1 MVWELPPRRSW
12 VASTPAPKAPA
23 YYVAPAPPWVPAG
36 SRPLSRPSSA
46 RSKSRPQ
53 SACSSRPP
61 SAGYAARSAFSEM
74 RPSSPA
80 RPRPPPR
87 PSSAPQLKAHGRKYR
102 PSERQRPLSAVEPRA
117 NERVSRVSSKES
129 LAAPNSRLTIYTDHG
144 SSDSENEAPNV
155 SSFVQYA
162 PGSSSRSRLPSAKK
176 PREEPAR
183 DDQSAETPT
192 EAGDT
197 ESEKPTLEEELAAM
211 AAWERSLS
219 RGTCVRRRQVCLCV
233 LRLHGLDS
241 FVELA
246 AELALGGKTQCTS
259 TASVARWPRMPL
271 GFEIDLDLPT
281 ATGMCRLVSADMTPW
296 KLPSLICAFH
306 AWSRA
311 RHAEDRLQVQLWT
324 GEHPRRRV
332 ASGSMDLQMGSEKQ
346 KVQMPLTVD
355 SGGFAHLELEVG
367 GEQQP
372 HIAIIG
378 DGDAIC
384 SRSQSLFRRIKRPRK
399 EKDEEA
405 AAEDID
411 QAYQAQRPYDVDSRC
426 WSYLEHRFEALKL
439 KRSQQR
445 SRVAAARKLR
455 APPAVDEKPRMQRVH
470 SEQAIRLQRYLRPM
484 VRGDLAARTPE
495 HSVFQ
500 AEELSG
506 FISELC
512 PSLPEGDATALQA
525 LLLGQADGQ
534 AQFQALLDFA
544 EQGLSVVPP
553 PRIIYPDELRARKI
567 LQENFPTFL
576 HREEQQREM
585 QMSAVM

>member
-271 GFEIDLDLPT
+271 GF
-281 ATGMCRLVSADMTPW
+281 
-296 KLPSLICAFH
+296 
-306 AWSRA
+306 
-311 RHAEDRLQVQLWT
+311 DRLQVQLWT

-332 ASGSMDLQMGSEKQ
+332 ASGSLDLQMGSEKQ

>member
-1 MVWELPPRRSW
+1 MQFFGNWVFLSNARVGVLPQALCG
-12 VASTPAPKAPA
+12 VL
-23 YYVAPAPPWVPAG
+23 APPLCTSKLKTCRSLRGAAGGPA
-36 SRPLSRPSSA
+36 
-46 RSKSRPQ
+46 
-53 SACSSRPP
+53 
-61 SAGYAARSAFSEM
+61 
-74 RPSSPA
+74 
-80 RPRPPPR
+80 
-87 PSSAPQLKAHGRKYR
+87 
-102 PSERQRPLSAVEPRA
+102 SERQRPLSAVEPRA

-281 ATGMCRLVSADMTPW
+281 
-296 KLPSLICAFH
+296 
-306 AWSRA
+306 
-311 RHAEDRLQVQLWT
+311 DRLQVQLWT

-332 ASGSMDLQMGSEKQ
+332 ASGSLDLQMGSEKQ